1 MLFAAKLFHLT
12 DKEPVASGG
21 HRKVYACPGEPD
33 LLIKIKPIKEYY
45 ANHTWAKRL
54 AWKMFP
60 DSVHRNTLK
69 EIECEL
75 KTALKIGQEIEHT
88 PLARSLGVVQTDLGP
103 GSVFE
108 RITSQTGELASPLSS
123 ICRDEQLTKEML
135 RDLNTMVARL
145 FQLQVVARDIHEA
158 NIVYG
163 QRGQVKGFFLIDGYG
178 ERNMVPLRSMSRH
191 LNDRSL
197 NKQMR
202 NIAERTSLVWDKAA
216 RAFLIS

>member
-1 MLFAAKLFHLT
+1 MLFAAKLFHLS
-12 DKEPVASGG
+12 DLEPVASGG
-21 HRKVYACPGEPD
+21 HRTVYACPGEPD
-33 LLIKIKPIKEYY
+33 LLIKIKPIREYY

-54 AWKMFP
+54 AWKLFP

-75 KTALKIGQEIEHT
+75 KTALKVGSEIART

-108 RITSQTGELASPLSS
+108 RITSKTGELATHLSS
-123 ICRDEQLTKEML
+123 ICHDGQLSDAML
-135 RDLNTMVARL
+135 RDLNDLVGRL
-145 FQLQVVARDIHEA
+145 FHLQVVARDIHEA

-163 QRGQVKGFFLIDGYG
+163 HRGEVQGFFLIDGYG
-178 ERNMVPLRSMSRH
+178 ERNMIPLRSMSRR

-202 NIAERTSLVWDKAA
+202 NIATRTGLIWDKAT
-216 RAFLIS
+216 RAFSKP